1 MSFTQNDI
9 ELVRRHTNYSD
20 DAIIIDKLTALNNAI
35 AVITE
40 YIQLSKVEKQKNTQ
54 IISNNIPEK
63 SSINQEIYRQ
73 IRNRMQIQQKK

>member
-1 MSFTQNDI
+1 
-9 ELVRRHTNYSD
+9 
-20 DAIIIDKLTALNNAI
+20 LTALNNAI

>member
-20 DAIIIDKLTALNNAI
+20 DEIIIDKLKALNNAI

-40 YIQLSKVEKQKNTQ
+40 YLQVSKVEKQKTQ
-54 IISNNIPEK
+54 IVSNNIPERV
-63 SSINQEIYRQ
+63 SINQEIYRQ
-73 IRNRMQIQQKK
+73 IRTRMKIQQKK